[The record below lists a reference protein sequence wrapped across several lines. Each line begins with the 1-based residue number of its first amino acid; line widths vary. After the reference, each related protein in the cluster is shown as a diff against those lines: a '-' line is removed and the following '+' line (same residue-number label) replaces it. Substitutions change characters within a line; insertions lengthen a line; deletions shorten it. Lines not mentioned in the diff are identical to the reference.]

1 MQSVPTI
8 LYLGFSDT
16 PVQRL
21 KFAGVKRYAATRGW
35 EVVNVS
41 KTESGPERI
50 PAFLARHR
58 PVGCVIDCRGNKSRL
73 GPALFGR
80 VPAVWLDAPEDA
92 KTGTVVNPSV
102 SVDEAAVART
112 ALRELSANFPKSFAA
127 VEFQFEPYQRL
138 QKWSYKR
145 ARAFHAF
152 ASATGRPCEV
162 FKSRASES
170 PDDRAGRLQ
179 DWLSRLPRPCGV
191 FAVNDGTGFQVRA
204 ACRAAGL
211 SVPRDISIVGVDNDV
226 SLCEAAVPT
235 LSSIQIDFERAG
247 YAAAKM
253 IGATLAAKNAKKHK
267 DVATSASFAAENKTI
282 IGPLLV
288 VRRTSTGGR
297 GRREPR
303 ILEAVEMIRREACDG
318 LTAVQLAERFAGTRR
333 LFDLRFRE
341 AMGHS
346 VLDEILHVRLERA
359 FTLLAETDTAIGAIY
374 ARCGFRSHW
383 ALDFLFRTRFG
394 MSMSEWRKR
403 NRRK

>member
-1 MQSVPTI
+1 MQSVPII

-16 PVQRL
+16 PVQNMKL
-21 KFAGVKRYAATRGW
+21 AGVRRYAATRGW
-35 EVVNVS
+35 EVVDVS

-50 PAFLARHR
+50 QALLARHR
-58 PVGCVIDCRGNKSRL
+58 PVGCVIDCGGNKSRL
-73 GPALFGR
+73 GPALFGL

-92 KTGTVVNPSV
+92 KTGTAVSPSV

-138 QKWSYKR
+138 QKWSHDR
-145 ARAFHAF
+145 ARAFRAF
-152 ASATGRPCEV
+152 ASATGRPCDV
-162 FKSRASES
+162 FKSHARES
-170 PDDRAGRLQ
+170 PNDRAVRLQ

-191 FAVNDGTGFQVRA
+191 FAVNDGTAYQVRA

-226 SLCEAAVPT
+226 SLCEAVAPA

-253 IGATLAAKNAKKHK
+253 IGAALAAKNAKKHK
-267 DVATSASFAAENKTI
+267 DFATSASFAAESKTI

-288 VRRTSTGGR
+288 VRRSSTGGR

-318 LTAVQLAERFAGTRR
+318 LTAAQLAARFAGTRR

-341 AMGHS
+341 ATGHS

-374 ARCGFRSHW
+374 AFCGFRSGR
-383 ALDFLFRTRFG
+383 ALDFLFRTRFR

-403 NRRK
+403 NRKK

>member
-92 KTGTVVNPSV
+92 KTGTAVNPSV

-138 QKWSYKR
+138 QKWSHKR
-145 ARAFHAF
+145 ARAFRAF
-152 ASATGRPCEV
+152 ASTTGRPCEV

-191 FAVNDGTGFQVRA
+191 FAVNDGTAVQVRD

-211 SVPRDISIVGVDNDV
+211 HIPRDIAVVGVDNDV
-226 SLCEAAVPT
+226 SLCEAAAPT

-253 IGATLAAKNAKKHK
+253 IGGRKAM
-267 DVATSASFAAENKTI
+267 ENHPI
-282 IGPLLV
+282 LISPLLV
-288 VRRTSTGGR
+288 VRRRSTGGR

-374 ARCGFRSHW
+374 ALCGFRSDR
-383 ALDFLFRTRFG
+383 ALDSLFRARFG
-394 MSMSEWRKR
+394 MSLREWRKR